1 MQKGD
6 CMQKRHSIMVSEE
19 IYKEIKKIKAELL
32 LNDNLEIKNLGE
44 VIKYIIDYYRK
55 GGGKWR

>member
-32 LNDNLEIKNLGE
+32 INENMEIKNLGE
-44 VIKYIIDYYRK
+44 VIKYIVEYYRK
-55 GGGKWR
+55 GGNRWK

>member
-1 MQKGD
+1 
-6 CMQKRHSIMVSEE
+6 MQKRHSIMVSEE

-55 GGGKWR
+55 GGCSGDKKVS

>member
-1 MQKGD
+1 
-6 CMQKRHSIMVSEE
+6 MQKRHSIMVSEE